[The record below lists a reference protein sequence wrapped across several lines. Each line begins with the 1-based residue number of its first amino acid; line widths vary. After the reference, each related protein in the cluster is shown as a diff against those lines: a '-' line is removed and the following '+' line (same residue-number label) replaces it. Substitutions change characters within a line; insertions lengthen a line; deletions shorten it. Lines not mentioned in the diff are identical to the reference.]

1 MAKRLFVFG
10 SNESGIHGAGAAKAA
25 MSKGAIYG
33 HSYGQAGDTWAIP
46 TKDRDIKTMPLER
59 IQKYVT
65 GFLAY
70 AEGHPNLNFQVTRI
84 GCGLAGYKDK
94 DIAPMFAGAPLNCQF
109 DEQWRIY
116 MGDNYKYW
124 GTV

>member
-10 SNESGIHGAGAAKAA
+10 SNEAGMHLGGAAKAA
-25 MSKGAIYG
+25 MSKGAVFG

-46 TKDRDIKTMPLER
+46 TMDLDLRVMPMAR
-59 IQKYVT
+59 IQQYVT

-70 AEGHPNLNFQVTRI
+70 AEGHPKLNFQVTRI
-84 GCGLAGYKDK
+84 GCGIAGYSDK
-94 DIAPMFAGAPLNCQF
+94 QIAPMFVGAPLNCQF
-109 DEQWRIY
+109 DEQWRIHL
-116 MGDNYKYW
+116 GDTYKYW

>member
-1 MAKRLFVFG
+1 MAKRIFVFG
-10 SNESGIHGAGAAKAA
+10 SNESGIHGAGAAKHALTL
-25 MSKGAIYG
+25 GAVYG

-46 TKDRDIKTMPLER
+46 TKNRDIQTMPLER

-94 DIAPMFAGAPLNCQF
+94 VIAPMFAGAPLNCQF

-116 MGDNYKYW
+116 MGDTYKYW